1 MESYALTLTNLS
13 RIVSLN
19 KVNEKKPEMGP
30 LKSNGSINIA
40 WTFPNGVIFILD
52 IKSQFPDIDK
62 KIKINVTKKLNELYG
77 Y

>member
-30 LKSNGSINIA
+30 LKINGSINIA

-52 IKSQFPDIDK
+52 IKSI
-62 KIKINVTKKLNELYG
+62 IMSSCSYG
-77 Y
+77 YPSENIK